1 MADQAGV
8 ANRPEDKGPAGV
20 GAFLLND
27 LAPAFWTP
35 ELQSE
40 ESRWW
45 PHVPF
50 AFWLVAAARPRSLV
64 ELGTDRGVSYTAFCE
79 AARRL
84 ELDARFFAVD
94 NWLGDEDA
102 GEEKTGNTR
111 QKVFETFKAF
121 HDRRYASFS
130 QLVRADFDAAHD
142 AFLDGSIDLL
152 HIDGPQDYDAAR
164 AIYDLWKGKLSPRG
178 VILLHGVRRAGENF
192 GVGRLFGELAGGA
205 PHFEFR
211 HGDGLGLIATGPQPP
226 ESIAALCGLNED
238 RDAILRER
246 FEFLGG
252 RWQEREIAFSLM
264 RQFDDDIAAMNPD
277 DQRIRLPIHKRL
289 AKSVQKTIDN
299 PMRHFKKGNSEA

>member
-1 MADQAGV
+1 MADLPGV
-8 ANRPEDKGPAGV
+8 AKRPEDKGPV
-20 GAFLLND
+20 GLDAFLSDD

-35 ELQSE
+35 ELQTE

-64 ELGTDRGVSYTAFCE
+64 ELGTDRGVSYAAFCE

-94 NWLGDEDA
+94 NWVEDEKA
-102 GEEKTGNTR
+102 GEERAGE
-111 QKVFETFKAF
+111 KVFETFKAF

-130 QLVRADFDAAHD
+130 QLVRAGFDAARD
-142 AFLDGSIDLL
+142 AFADGSIDLL
-152 HIDGPQDYDAAR
+152 HIDGSHDYDAAR
-164 AIYDLWKGKLSPRG
+164 DIFDLWQGKLSPRG
-178 VILLHGVRRAGENF
+178 VVLLHGTRRAGENF

-211 HGDGLGLIATGPQPP
+211 HGDGLGLIMAGPDAP
-226 ESIAALCGLNED
+226 ESISALCGLNED
-238 RDAILRER
+238 REATLRER

-252 RWQEREIAFSLM
+252 RWQERAIAFSLM
-264 RQFDDDIAAMNPD
+264 RQFESDMPR
-277 DQRIRLPIHKRL
+277 DQHIRLPIHKRL
-289 AKSVQKTIDN
+289 ARSVQKTIAD
-299 PMRHFKKGNSEA
+299 PMRHLKKSKPAS

>member
-1 MADQAGV
+1 MADTAGV
-8 ANRPEDKGPAGV
+8 ANRPEDKGPVGV
-20 GAFLLND
+20 GAFLLDD

-35 ELQSE
+35 ELQIE

-64 ELGTDRGVSYTAFCE
+64 ELGTDRGVSYAAFCE

-94 NWLGDEDA
+94 NWLGDEKADEEEA
-102 GEEKTGNTR
+102 GE
-111 QKVFETFKAF
+111 KVFETFKAF

-130 QLVRADFDAAHD
+130 ELVRAGFDAARD
-142 AFLDGSIDLL
+142 AFADGSIDLL

-164 AIYDLWKGKLSPRG
+164 DIHDLWKGKLSSRG
-178 VILLHGVRRAGENF
+178 VVLFHGTRRAGENF

-205 PHFEFR
+205 PHFEFP
-211 HGDGLGLIATGPQPP
+211 HGDGLGLIASGPEAP
-226 ESIAALCGLNED
+226 ESIAALCELGVG

-252 RWQEREIAFSLM
+252 RWQERAIAFSLL
-264 RQFDDDIAAMNPD
+264 RQFEVDMPR
-277 DQRIRLPIHKRL
+277 DQHIRLPIHKRL
-289 AKSVQKTIDN
+289 ARSVQKTIAD
-299 PMRHFKKGNSEA
+299 PMRHLKKPNPES

>member
-1 MADQAGV
+1 MAEQTEV
-8 ANRPEDKGPAGV
+8 ANRPEDEGPVGV
-20 GAFLLND
+20 DAFLLDD

-35 ELQSE
+35 ELQIE

-64 ELGTDRGVSYTAFCE
+64 ELGTDRGVSYAGFCE

-94 NWLGDEDA
+94 NWLDDEKA
-102 GEEKTGNTR
+102 GEEDSDETR
-111 QKVFETFKAF
+111 EKVFETFKAF

-130 QLVRADFDAAHD
+130 ELVRAGFDAARD
-142 AFLDGSIDLL
+142 AFADGSIDLL

-164 AIYDLWKGKLSPRG
+164 EIYDLWKGKLSPRG
-178 VILLHGVRRAGENF
+178 VTLLHGTRRAGENF

-205 PHFEFR
+205 PHFEFL
-211 HGDGLGLIATGPQPP
+211 HGDGLGLIARP
-226 ESIAALCGLNED
+226 EAPEPIAALCGLGVG

-252 RWQEREIAFSLM
+252 RWQERAIAFSLM
-264 RQFDDDIAAMNPD
+264 RQFEGDMPR
-277 DQRIRLPIHKRL
+277 DQHIRLPIHKRL
-289 AKSVQKTIDN
+289 ARSVQKTIAD
-299 PMRHFKKGNSEA
+299 PMRHLKKPNPAS

>member
-1 MADQAGV
+1 MADVPGV
-8 ANRPEDKGPAGV
+8 AKRPEDKGPVGV

-35 ELQSE
+35 ELQIE

-64 ELGTDRGVSYTAFCE
+64 ELGTDRGVSYAAFCE

-94 NWLGDEDA
+94 NWVEDEKA
-102 GEEKTGNTR
+102 GEERAGE
-111 QKVFETFKAF
+111 KVFETFKAF

-130 QLVRADFDAAHD
+130 QLVRASFDAARD
-142 AFLDGSIDLL
+142 AFADGSIDLL

-164 AIYDLWKGKLSPRG
+164 KIYDLWKGKLSPRG
-178 VILLHGVRRAGENF
+178 VVLLHGTRRAGENF

-211 HGDGLGLIATGPQPP
+211 HGDGLGLITAGPDAP
-226 ESIAALCGLNED
+226 ESIAALCGLSED

-252 RWQEREIAFSLM
+252 RWQERAIAFSLI
-264 RQFDDDIAAMNPD
+264 RQFEDDMPR
-277 DQRIRLPIHKRL
+277 DQHIRLPIHKRL
-289 AKSVQKTIDN
+289 ARSVQKTIAD
-299 PMRHFKKGNSEA
+299 PMRHLKKSNPAS